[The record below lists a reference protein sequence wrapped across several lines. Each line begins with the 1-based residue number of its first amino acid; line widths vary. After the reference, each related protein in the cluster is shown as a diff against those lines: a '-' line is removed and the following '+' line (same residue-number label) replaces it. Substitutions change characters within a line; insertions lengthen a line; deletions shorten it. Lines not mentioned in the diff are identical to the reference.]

1 MPPKQTSITSVFGQQ
16 LERPLPF
23 TSPDP
28 RRDGVAVMPQTP
40 SQRRSQS
47 PGVIVPGTPPTP
59 LSLKVQPVPRSMSPR
74 FVPDYTDHQV
84 AHANRELNAQ
94 FPPQVSGPTLS
105 PSGTAQE
112 FAAQLAYQQQ
122 YQQQQQQYQQQ
133 QQQQYQQQQQQ
144 YQQQQQQLDP
154 VAIQRAQ
161 QAQLANPD
169 IFTQYNPE
177 HFKGGRRK
185 SPKSTKLKTA
195 KKSKKTNKRKNRRS
209 KYRSRSRSKK
219 SYFY

>member
-1 MPPKQTSITSVFGQQ
+1 
-16 LERPLPF
+16 
-23 TSPDP
+23 
-28 RRDGVAVMPQTP
+28 MPQTP
-40 SQRRSQS
+40 SQS
-47 PGVIVPGTPPTP
+47 PGIIVPGTPPTP

-122 YQQQQQQYQQQ
+122 YQQQQQQ
-133 QQQQYQQQQQQ
+133 
-144 YQQQQQQLDP
+144 QQQQLDP

-195 KKSKKTNKRKNRRS
+195 KKSKKTNKRRNRRS

>member
-1 MPPKQTSITSVFGQQ
+1 MPPKQQQSKITSFFGQQ
-16 LERPLPF
+16 LERPSFSF
-23 TSPDP
+23 TSPP
-28 RRDGVAVMPQTP
+28 RPGDSDNYGDSSVVMPQTP
-40 SQRRSQS
+40 SQS

-84 AHANRELNAQ
+84 AHANRGLNAQ

-122 YQQQQQQYQQQ
+122 QQQQYQQQ
-133 QQQQYQQQQQQ
+133 QQQQQQEQEQE
-144 YQQQQQQLDP
+144 DP
-154 VAIQRAQ
+154 AAAARQRAAL
-161 QAQLANPD
+161 QAQYPD
-169 IFTQYNPE
+169 VLTQ
-177 HFKGGRRK
+177 FQGG
-185 SPKSTKLKTA
+185 KTRSKMV
-195 KKSKKTNKRKNRRS
+195 KKSKKSNKRRNRRS

>member
-1 MPPKQTSITSVFGQQ
+1 MPPKQQQSKITSFFGQQ
-16 LERPLPF
+16 LERPSFSF
-23 TSPDP
+23 TSPP
-28 RRDGVAVMPQTP
+28 RPGDSDNYGDSSVVMPQTP

-84 AHANRELNAQ
+84 AHANRGLNAQ

-122 YQQQQQQYQQQ
+122 QQQQYQQQ
-133 QQQQYQQQQQQ
+133 QQQQQQQ
-144 YQQQQQQLDP
+144 DP
-154 VAIQRAQ
+154 AAARQRAAL
-161 QAQLANPD
+161 QAQYPD
-169 IFTQYNPE
+169 VLTQ
-177 HFKGGRRK
+177 FQGG
-185 SPKSTKLKTA
+185 KTRSKMV
-195 KKSKKTNKRKNRRS
+195 KKSKKSNKRRNRRS

>member
-1 MPPKQTSITSVFGQQ
+1 MPPKQQQSKITNYYGQQ
-16 LERPLPF
+16 LERPSFSF
-23 TSPDP
+23 TSPP
-28 RRDGVAVMPQTP
+28 RPGDSDNYGDSSVVMPQTP
-40 SQRRSQS
+40 SQS

-84 AHANRELNAQ
+84 AHANRGLNAQ

-122 YQQQQQQYQQQ
+122 QQQQYQQQ
-133 QQQQYQQQQQQ
+133 QQQQQQEQEQDQQQQQ
-144 YQQQQQQLDP
+144 DP
-154 VAIQRAQ
+154 AAAARQRAAL
-161 QAQLANPD
+161 QAQYPD
-169 IFTQYNPE
+169 VLTQ
-177 HFKGGRRK
+177 FQGG
-185 SPKSTKLKTA
+185 KTRSKMV
-195 KKSKKTNKRKNRRS
+195 KKSKKSNKRRNRRS